1 MAYSY
6 DESRSLRDCC
16 QKIDDLTDVRQF
28 LVDLKE
34 YLDERGCDF
43 KCDMDT
49 RDNNDALIDLLVY
62 LKEQAPSGLRL
73 RGAKSASS
81 SLQRTN

>member
-6 DESRSLRDCC
+6 GESRNLRDCC
-16 QKIDDLTDVRQF
+16 QKIDDIRDVKQF

-43 KCDMDT
+43 KNDMDT

-62 LKEQAPSGLRL
+62 LKEQTKAQIEVVDFLKRFPPQLR
-73 RGAKSASS
+73 
-81 SLQRTN
+81 

>member
-16 QKIDDLTDVRQF
+16 QKIDDLQDVRQF

-62 LKEQAPSGLRL
+62 LKEQTRGQIEVVDFLKRFPPQLR
-73 RGAKSASS
+73 
-81 SLQRTN
+81 

>member
-6 DESRSLRDCC
+6 GESRNLRDCC
-16 QKIDDLTDVRQF
+16 QKIDDIRDVRQF

-43 KCDMDT
+43 KNDMDT
-49 RDNNDALIDLLVY
+49 RNNNDALIDLLVY
-62 LKEQAPSGLRL
+62 LKEQTKAQIEVVDFLKRFPPQMR
-73 RGAKSASS
+73 
-81 SLQRTN
+81 

>member
-6 DESRSLRDCC
+6 GESRNLRDCC

-43 KCDMDT
+43 KNDMDT

-62 LKEQAPSGLRL
+62 LKEQTKAQIEVVDFLKRFPPQLR
-73 RGAKSASS
+73 
-81 SLQRTN
+81 

>member
-6 DESRSLRDCC
+6 GESRNLRDCC
-16 QKIDDLTDVRQF
+16 QKIDDIQDVRQF

-34 YLDERGCDF
+34 YLDEQGCDF

-62 LKEQAPSGLRL
+62 LKEQTKAQIEVVDFLKRFPPQLR
-73 RGAKSASS
+73 
-81 SLQRTN
+81 

>member
-6 DESRSLRDCC
+6 GESTSLRDCC
-16 QKIDDLTDVRQF
+16 QKIDDLRDVRQF

-43 KCDMDT
+43 KNDMDT
-49 RDNNDALIDLLVY
+49 RNNNDALIDLLVY
-62 LKEQAPSGLRL
+62 LKEQTKAQIEVVDFLKRFPPQLR
-73 RGAKSASS
+73 
-81 SLQRTN
+81 

>member
-6 DESRSLRDCC
+6 GESRNLRDCC

-43 KCDMDT
+43 KNDRST
-49 RDNNDALIDLLVY
+49 KDNNNALIDLLVY
-62 LKEQAPSGLRL
+62 LKEQTKAQIEVVDFLKRFPPQLR
-73 RGAKSASS
+73 
-81 SLQRTN
+81 

>member
-6 DESRSLRDCC
+6 SESRNLRDCC
-16 QKIDDLTDVRQF
+16 QKIDDIRDVKQF

-43 KCDMDT
+43 KNDMDI
-49 RDNNDALIDLLVY
+49 RDSNDALIDLLVY
-62 LKEQAPSGLRL
+62 LKEQI
-73 RGAKSASS
+73 RGQIEVVDFLKRFPPQ
-81 SLQRTN
+81 LK